1 MLSKSD
7 EGYVWCTSDEG
18 YVYGYVCPIQMKDM
32 RGLIQ
37 TKCCLNQMKAMCGVH
52 RMKAM
57 CRVMYVLFR

>member
-1 MLSKSD
+1 MR
-7 EGYVWCTSDEG
+7 
-18 YVYGYVCPIQMKDM
+18 DM

-37 TKCCLNQMKAMCGVH
+37 MRTKFYLNQMKAMCGIH